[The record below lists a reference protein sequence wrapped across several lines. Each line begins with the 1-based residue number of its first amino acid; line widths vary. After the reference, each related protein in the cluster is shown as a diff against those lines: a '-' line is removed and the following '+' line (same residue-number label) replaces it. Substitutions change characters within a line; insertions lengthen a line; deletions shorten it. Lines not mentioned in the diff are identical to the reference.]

1 MSALTITISSPG
13 RAIVAD
19 GRLVAGESADVSV
32 LSAVPAALYI
42 VDASRD
48 VVAAC
53 TSFVQG
59 ETSATGELNLA
70 TVPLAEI
77 VAEVPAGRAIP
88 LQAILEDAAGAVIG
102 YGLVAVVSAPMP
114 DALDPLDEDLI
125 YAKLSD
131 LRAYLTRAEADERY
145 APIDAATPVAPSV
158 APSDEGKPADAYQT
172 GRQLA
177 GKQATIS
184 DLAEI
189 RAGAAD
195 GATAV
200 QSVNGVTP
208 TSGALTITGD
218 DIRYKADQDYSI
230 AAAYDILALQMSHK
244 ADAANLRYALDAEP
258 RDPDPQTG
266 AYQLDDRTINYIQTS
281 ATAVTVAFPVARTN
295 GRARDFFVRLTSLSQ
310 APDIDNMSIEF
321 AYPNIVILTPG
332 AEMPP
337 VPLGAETILYFSEIG
352 PNEFLL
358 KGETVEVTPQTAQGG
373 N

>member
-1 MSALTITISSPG
+1 MASITITISSPG

-32 LSAVPAALYI
+32 LGAVPAALYL

-53 TSFVQG
+53 MSFVPG
-59 ETSATGELNLA
+59 ETSATGVLNLA
-70 TVPLAEI
+70 TVPLSEI
-77 VAEVPAGRAIP
+77 VAEIPAGRAIP

-145 APIDAATPVAPSV
+145 APIAAATPVAPSV
-158 APSDEGKPADAYQT
+158 DPADEGKPADAYHT
-172 GRQLA
+172 GTALA

-200 QSVNGVTP
+200 RSVNGVTP

-218 DIRYKADQDYSI
+218 DILYKAGQDYSI

-244 ADAANLRYALDAEP
+244 ADAADLRYALDTEP
-258 RDPDPQTG
+258 RDPDPETG
-266 AYQLDDRTINYIQTS
+266 KYALDDRTANWIQPAGAS
-281 ATAVTVAFPVARTN
+281 VTIVFPPPIS
-295 GRARDFFVRLTSLSQ
+295 GRLRDFEVYIESLNMDTGNVSLTCEGYNSSDVLVLGNG
-310 APDIDNMSIEF
+310 AGAVPDIPRGGIT
-321 AYPNIVILTPG
+321 V
-332 AEMPP
+332 
-337 VPLGAETILYFSEIG
+337 LYFSEVHEGQFI
-352 PNEFLL
+352 L
-358 KGETVEVTPQTAQGG
+358 KGEEFKTIAQGG